1 MHSFQTTSCAA
12 RKVSATRSLTP
23 LTLARLV
30 ELTEGTP
37 ADVTENDQHWLL
49 SGPDSAGADQ
59 FTVVWTRDSLET
71 ALAAGAGLLVLPAD
85 LSEHAAGHARIVV
98 RDARLALAQL
108 SAAAKPQSTARTGIH
123 ESAVVHESARI
134 DPGASIGPNCTV
146 AADVTIGAGSIIGA
160 GSTIGERS
168 VIGTDCRIDAGV
180 HVYHDVILGKRVILQ
195 SGAVLG
201 ADGFG
206 FAMSP
211 AGAVRI
217 EHLGRVELGDDVEV
231 GANSSI
237 DRATLGVTSVGART
251 KIDNL
256 VQVGHNVRIGSD
268 CIIIGQSAIG
278 GSTVIGNRVT
288 LAGNAAIADHVV
300 IEDDATIGALSGVS
314 KRVPKGEFWFGI
326 PAVPQRQWIRR
337 QYLSNRLE
345 EIWAFV
351 RKERKK

>member
-1 MHSFQTTSCAA
+1 MSAA
-12 RKVSATRSLTP
+12 RSLNP
-23 LTLARLV
+23 LTLVRLV
-30 ELTEGTP
+30 ELTAGTP
-37 ADVTENDQHWLL
+37 ADVEDRDQSWLL
-49 SGPDSAGADQ
+49 SGPDTAGSDQ
-59 FTVVWTRDSLET
+59 LTVVWTRDSLET
-71 ALAAGAGLLVLPAD
+71 ALAAGAGLLVLPAE
-85 LSEHAAGHARIVV
+85 LAELASGHPRVVV

-108 SAAAKPQSTARTGIH
+108 SRAARPPGTNPPGIH
-123 ESAVVHESARI
+123 ESAVVHESALI
-134 DPGASIGPNCTV
+134 APGASIGPNCTV
-146 AADVTIGAGSIIGA
+146 AADVTIGGGSTIGA
-160 GSTIGERS
+160 GSTIGERT

-180 HVYHDVILGKRVILQ
+180 HIYHDVTLGNRVILQ

-206 FAMSP
+206 FALSP
-211 AGAVRI
+211 AGALRI
-217 EHLGRVELGDDVEV
+217 EHLGRVELDDDVEV

-268 CIIIGQSAIG
+268 CLIIGQSAIG

-326 PAVPQRQWIRR
+326 PAVPQRQWVRR

-351 RKERKK
+351 RKERGK